1 MSAPQSSEAEAVAPL
16 PETHA
21 GIGDFPVLLIVRGL
35 TALVFVV
42 ALVIGAHYYLGQ
54 RIFEGSGLPGPIIS
68 ALWVA
73 MWGAFLSIL
82 VAAIGG
88 RFLPRRLV
96 LVPTWVGFLWMGAF
110 GLLLV
115 TALAS
120 DVLVG
125 ALSLVLERQPHW
137 VQVQA
142 WAIPVVVGPALL
154 LGVRAARGTPRVER
168 LTVPIRGLGKE
179 LDGFRIVQ
187 ITDIHIGETLHR
199 RHLQRIVDQVN
210 ALAPDAVAVTGDLV
224 DGTPRHLGEDIEPLG
239 ELKGK
244 HGVYF
249 VTGNHEYYHGG
260 PAWERHVA
268 KLGLTVLHNS
278 HRVVEVG
285 GAKLVIGG
293 VPDLEAGNF
302 LPEHAPDAGKAFAGA
317 PQGAPRV
324 LLAHQP
330 RFAKKAQGHEVQL
343 QLSGHTHGG
352 QIFPFMFFVR
362 LQQPVIS
369 GFHTLW
375 GVPVYTSKGTGYWG
389 PPVRVGTS
397 CEVTEITLRAV

>member
-1 MSAPQSSEAEAVAPL
+1 MSPPSGPEADAAA

-21 GIGDFPVLLIVRGL
+21 GLGEVPVLLIIRG
-35 TALVFVV
+35 
-42 ALVIGAHYYLGQ
+42 IGALLFVISLVVGAHFYLGV
-54 RIFEGSGLPGPIIS
+54 RMFDASGLPAPIVS

-82 VAAIGG
+82 VGGIGG
-88 RFLPRRLV
+88 RFLPRRLT

-120 DVLVG
+120 DVLV
-125 ALSLVLERQPHW
+125 ALLSLVLERKPEWRQL
-137 VQVQA
+137 QA
-142 WAIPVVVGPALL
+142 LAIPLLVGPVFL
-154 LGVRAARGTPRVER
+154 LGVRAARGTPRVEK
-168 LTVPIRGLGKE
+168 LTVPVKGLGPE

-187 ITDIHIGETLHR
+187 ITDIHIGETLR
-199 RHLQRIVDQVN
+199 REHLERIVRVVN
-210 ALAPDAVAVTGDLV
+210 GLNADAVAVTGDLV
-224 DGTPRHLGEDIEPLG
+224 DGTPRRLTHDIAPLAD
-239 ELKGK
+239 LKGK

-268 KLGLTVLHNS
+268 KLGLTVLHNE
-278 HRVVEVG
+278 HRVVEA
-285 GAKLVIGG
+285 GASKLVIGG

-302 LPEHAPDAGKAFAGA
+302 LPDHAPDAKKAFEGA
-317 PQGAPRV
+317 PEKAPRV

-330 RFAKKAQGHEVQL
+330 RFARKAQGLDIQL

-352 QIFPFMFFVR
+352 QIFPFMYFVR
-362 LQQPVIS
+362 LQQPVIK
-369 GFHTLW
+369 GFRVLW

-397 CEVTEITLRAV
+397 CEVTEITLRAA